1 MFSDPKRVIEQFMI
15 GEGSRVADLGA
26 GSGAYALAA
35 AQATGPD
42 GLVYAVEV
50 QKDLLPR
57 IQNSAK
63 ALGLRNVEVIWADA
77 EPFGGTKLRDGSVD
91 AAIAA
96 NILFQVE
103 DRDAFA
109 QEAKRILKPRGK
121 LLLVDWSGSFGGAG
135 PEPAAVVSAGDGRK
149 LFERFGFAHERDI
162 AAGAHHW
169 GMVLRKS

>member
-1 MFSDPKRVIEQFMI
+1 MFSDPKRNIEQFMI

-26 GSGAYALAA
+26 GSGAYTLAA
-35 AQATGPD
+35 AQAVGPD
-42 GLVYAVEV
+42 GVVYAIEV

-63 ALGLRNVEVIWADA
+63 ALGLRNVEVVWADV
-77 EPFGGTKLRDGSVD
+77 EPFGGTKLRDGSLD
-91 AAIAA
+91 AVIAA

-135 PEPAAVVSAGDGRK
+135 PEPKAVVSAEIGRR
-149 LFERFGFAHERDI
+149 LFEQYGFTHERDI
-162 AAGAHHW
+162 SAGEHHW
-169 GMVLRKS
+169 GMVLRRM